1 MSKTPAPERVASNVS
16 PRISEV
22 ESWTSLVSRMGL
34 AGMARELAANCELV
48 FLDESRADLRLAR
61 THRHLLTK
69 LAEDRIQAGFSALMN
84 GVKVSITVA
93 EETGLTPA
101 QVLNRTRQES
111 QAMAVTAIES
121 DPVVRELIE
130 GFDASLLQNSI
141 RPIVES

>member
-1 MSKTPAPERVASNVS
+1 
-16 PRISEV
+16 
-22 ESWTSLVSRMGL
+22 
-34 AGMARELAANCELV
+34 
-48 FLDESRADLRLAR
+48 
-61 THRHLLTK
+61 
-69 LAEDRIQAGFSALMN
+69 MN